1 MRFTTNRFKR
11 FEFDEAKQY
20 KKYLHAMC
28 CVLAKFYRER
38 AGQQA
43 LAASVINHPAGRKVR
58 HTSVQVS
65 FTFIVQIG
73 YFRIGN
79 CIQISIY
86 MTCDEICGSGSG
98 SRWE

>member
-65 FTFIVQIG
+65 FTFIVSSDWVLTIHADLV
-73 YFRIGN
+73 IDN
-79 CIQISIY
+79 TNNTNS
-86 MTCDEICGSGSG
+86 
-98 SRWE
+98 

>member
-58 HTSVQVS
+58 HTSVQVN
-65 FTFIVQIG
+65 FTFIVFSSDRVFQDWQLHT
-73 YFRIGN
+73 N
-79 CIQISIY
+79 LNIY
-86 MTCDEICGSGSG
+86 DM
-98 SRWE
+98 

>member
-1 MRFTTNRFKR
+1 MRFTTNRFLSKR

-20 KKYLHAMC
+20 KKYLHPMC
-28 CVLAKFYRER
+28 CVLATFYRER

-65 FTFIVQIG
+65 FTFIVFSSDWVLTIHADLV
-73 YFRIGN
+73 IDN
-79 CIQISIY
+79 TNNTNS
-86 MTCDEICGSGSG
+86 
-98 SRWE
+98 